1 MTHIRGADVGRAILT
16 GMNQQIRQG
25 IPLRPD
31 RDALIRDRHRSLV
44 HGLTCLALNSGHR
57 APAADLLQ
65 RTWATDRQ
73 AEWVVKSAVSP
84 TSTASYP
91 AITTTE
97 VLQSLSPASAS
108 AQLFE
113 HCLRVDLQ
121 GVNTI
126 RIPYVSIAPVPI
138 FVAEAAPAPV
148 ATLNIAGVVV
158 GPVKK
163 ILIQVALTNELDG
176 ATPQTASAMIGK
188 VLAAEVEKSI
198 DGVLFD
204 AIAGDAVR
212 PPGLLYN
219 VTPNTPTAAGSPDID
234 TALTDIGGLAAD
246 IAAAGIS
253 PQDMIVVAA
262 WPQALK
268 LQGLVGGN
276 FKNLI
281 IGTRALASG
290 TVVGIA
296 PAGIALGYSGTPEIE
311 LTENGV
317 VHMEDTSPLPI
328 GTPGAPPTVA
338 APTRSSW
345 QTNTSIIKI
354 RARAAWGALPGAV
367 QFLTGATW

>member
-1 MTHIRGADVGRAILT
+1 MLG

-25 IPLRPD
+25 IPIRPD
-31 RDALIRDRHRSLV
+31 RAALILDRHRSLV

-57 APAADLLQ
+57 ARAAELLQ
-65 RTWATDRQ
+65 SEWPNDRQ
-73 AEWVVKSAVSP
+73 AEWVVKAAVSP
-84 TSTASYP
+84 TSTSSYP
-91 AITTTE
+91 AITTTG

-108 AQLFE
+108 AQLFDR
-113 HCLRVDLQ
+113 CLRVDLQ
-121 GVNTI
+121 GVLKV
-126 RIPYVSIAPVPI
+126 RIPYVVTAPVPI
-138 FVAEAAPAPV
+138 FIAEAAAAPV
-148 ATLNIAGVVV
+148 ASLNIAGVDV

-163 ILIQVALTNELDG
+163 ILIQVALTNELDD

-188 VLAAEVEKSI
+188 TLADAVEKSI
-198 DGVLFD
+198 DGVVFD
-204 AIAGDAVR
+204 AIAGDAIR

-262 WPQALK
+262 WPQAVK
-268 LQGLVGGN
+268 LQGLVGSN

-281 IGTRALASG
+281 LGTKALADG

-296 PAGIALGYSGTPEIE
+296 PAGIALGYSGSPEIE
-311 LTENGV
+311 VTENGV
-317 VHMEDTSPLPI
+317 VHMEDSSPLQI

-338 APTRSSW
+338 SPTRSSW
-345 QTNTSIIKI
+345 QTNTKIIKI
-354 RARAAWGALPGAV
+354 RARAAWGALPGSVQVMTAV
-367 QFLTGATW
+367 NW